1 MEEYNIPE
9 YQAQTSAV
17 FADGNIGKAIKYA
30 QNEQFID
37 ILNEVVGLLKSI
49 DDISEYELMTYA
61 KRIGEDKDNV
71 LEYLDLIQL
80 WFRDILVYKSTNNDN
95 MILFREE
102 MEYII
107 DKARRY
113 SYAQLDKMICSI
125 DEAKSSMKMNT
136 NMELVLEM
144 MLAKFKY

>member
-37 ILNEVVGLLKSI
+37 IHNEVVGLLKSI

-71 LEYLDLIQL
+71 LEYLDLIQ
-80 WFRDILVYKSTNNDN
+80 YHQK
-95 MILFREE
+95 
-102 MEYII
+102 
-107 DKARRY
+107 
-113 SYAQLDKMICSI
+113 
-125 DEAKSSMKMNT
+125 
-136 NMELVLEM
+136 
-144 MLAKFKY
+144 